1 MRRKQSWKPGKSLLE
16 QSCPARAL
24 WRVGCRCSRLCL
36 SQVCPPVA
44 FSGVPSKG
52 SYQHTN
58 SDFLQLLLPALF
70 FFFFLRRLPESQSV
84 CGKPWSFLTI
94 FFCEISHGSLPALS
108 PLWIVERLSC
118 ILCLTKQWLPF
129 LPELCTGRLLSSD
142 LPGWV
147 KHRVLSLLQA
157 TQDFYLQ
164 FLLFNT

>member
-16 QSCPARAL
+16 QSCPARVL

-70 FFFFLRRLPESQSV
+70 FFFFLKQFAWKSV
-84 CGKPWSFLTI
+84 CLQETMIFPDCFLLWDFTW
-94 FFCEISHGSLPALS
+94 LPAS
-108 PLWIVERLSC
+108 SLSC
-118 ILCLTKQWLPF
+118 LDCWETLMHSLSNKAVTPFSSRAVHWPSLVLWPPWMSQTPSTLLTAGDP
-129 LPELCTGRLLSSD
+129 
-142 LPGWV
+142 
-147 KHRVLSLLQA
+147 
-157 TQDFYLQ
+157 
-164 FLLFNT
+164 